1 MTEPHSTQSPF
12 ARLVLFMVCLA
23 IAGTIIAGAH
33 YLAID
38 RPQQE
43 RVQAPENGNSI
54 SLNEKCN
61 TCRDNCKWLPTEEAI
76 WKCWY
81 NCELIC

>member
-1 MTEPHSTQSPF
+1 MTEPQSTPSPF

-61 TCRDNCKWLPTEEAI
+61 TCTNNCKWLLTPEAI
-76 WKCWY
+76 GKCLE